1 LRQRERIREQRL
13 AGQQTAELDELAA
26 KRAALAALPRRF
38 AGSHKK
44 YSLTSII
51 VGLTRRT
58 DDRAQI
64 LAALTGR
71 RLAQEEIPRLIVGK
85 VLSAAPDRN
94 RVFVSASAAPGACF
108 GFSRRGDFL
117 PP

>member
-1 LRQRERIREQRL
+1 MSSYTE
-13 AGQQTAELDELAA
+13 
-26 KRAALAALPRRF
+26 
-38 AGSHKK
+38 K

-51 VGLTRRT
+51 VGLIRRT

-85 VLSAAPDRN
+85 VLSAAPWTGTAASFLLMTGCPQIGTACLSRHL
-94 RVFVSASAAPGACF
+94 RRLAPVLASAGVEISF
-108 GFSRRGDFL
+108 RREGGTGRRMINIRRDGG
-117 PP
+117 